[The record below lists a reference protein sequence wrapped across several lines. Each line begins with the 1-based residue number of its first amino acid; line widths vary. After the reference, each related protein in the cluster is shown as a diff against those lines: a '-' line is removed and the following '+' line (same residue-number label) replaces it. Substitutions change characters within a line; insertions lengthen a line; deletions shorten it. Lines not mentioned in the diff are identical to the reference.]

1 MQAFNHSRGR
11 AMRHEALMNRLTIAV
26 LVAGI
31 LIFAACSSTPQKPA
45 ESKQAETAAP
55 KTTEKFT
62 GREAFQKMY
71 PAGRGWI
78 ADAKPVRIESE
89 STSDADGRDGKSAI
103 WRVVFASP
111 GRQKMEGFSWS
122 GSTASDMDR
131 GISHGTEDTFSPSN
145 ASTQPF
151 DLNYLKIDSDQA
163 LATANKHGGDKLLKK
178 DAKLP
183 VQYLLDWDPRKQQ
196 LVWHVIYGKSRNS
209 ADLTIDVDATNNDF
223 IREEK

>member
-1 MQAFNHSRGR
+1 
-11 AMRHEALMNRLTIAV
+11 MNRITIA
-26 LVAGI
+26 LLFAGI
-31 LIFAACSSTPQKPA
+31 LFFAACSSAPQKPA
-45 ESKQAETAAP
+45 ETKQPEKAAAP
-55 KTTEKFT
+55 KTTEKIT

-78 ADAKPVRIESE
+78 SDAKPVRVESQ

-111 GRQKMEGFSWS
+111 GRQKMQGFAWS
-122 GSTASDMDR
+122 GSTATDMDP
-131 GISHGTEDTFSPSN
+131 GISHGTEDTFSAAN

-151 DLNYLKIDSDQA
+151 DLNFLKIDSDQA

-178 DAKLP
+178 DPKMP
-183 VQYLLDWDPRKQQ
+183 VQYLLDWDPRKNQ
-196 LVWHVIYGKSRNS
+196 LVWHVIYGTSRMN
-209 ADLTIDVDATNNDF
+209 AALVIDLDATKNDF